1 MPALKFAYVPL
12 EVAAVPITG
21 KCITNSWW
29 VYVPGK
35 GLAFYDLHG
44 DLRPQ
49 CNTDRRI
56 VDMAVKGWTDGTAE
70 VVWMDAV
77 YTGSEW

>member
-1 MPALKFAYVPL
+1 MPALKYVYVPL
-12 EVAAVPITG
+12 EVAAVPTTG
-21 KCITNSWW
+21 KCIANSWW
-29 VYVPGK
+29 VYVPRK

-56 VDMAVKGWTDGTAE
+56 VDMAVKGWTDGDAE
-70 VVWMDAV
+70 DVWMDAV
-77 YTGSEW
+77 YTGGEW